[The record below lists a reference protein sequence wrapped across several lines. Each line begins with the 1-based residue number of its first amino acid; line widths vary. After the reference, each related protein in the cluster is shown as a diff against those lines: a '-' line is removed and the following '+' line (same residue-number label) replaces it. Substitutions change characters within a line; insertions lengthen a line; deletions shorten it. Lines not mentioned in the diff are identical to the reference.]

1 MVVDVLFEVGQAAV
15 SDPDCVSAKVPV
27 KQFFLFFF
35 FFLSLFERDYVTH
48 DPRGIPRQVA

>member
-35 FFLSLFERDYVTH
+35 FCLAYLKE
-48 DPRGIPRQVA
+48 IM